1 MASKRFKNQ
10 VALITG
16 SSQGIGRGIA
26 LSLAEEGCSIVV
38 NYHSNTSEAE
48 ETAGMIRELGCQAL
62 IVKADMASRKA
73 VEEMFAQSVEHF
85 GRIDIVVA
93 NAAYSVRE
101 MVVDAE
107 WANVQR
113 TIEVSQF
120 GVFHTCQL
128 AAQHMVG
135 QELVGRSRGK
145 IVIISSI
152 LAEVA
157 PPANAA
163 YNMAKA
169 AINHL
174 GSTMA
179 AELASHRI
187 NVNMINPGWID
198 TPGERKYATEDDL
211 ASGAKRIP
219 WGRLGIPADIGKAVA
234 YLASDDADYVTGATL
249 RIDGG
254 FLLGLQLP
262 PAQD

>member
-1 MASKRFKNQ
+1 MKRFAGK

-26 LSLAEEGCSIVV
+26 LSLAEEGADIVV
-38 NYHSNTSEAE
+38 NYRSNLEEAQA
-48 ETAGMIRELGCQAL
+48 TADQVSALGQRAL
-62 IVKADMASRKA
+62 ICKADAADRASLEQLFLAA
-73 VEEMFAQSVEHF
+73 VESF
-85 GRIDIVVA
+85 GRIDVVVA

-101 MVVDAE
+101 SFVEAKWE
-107 WANVQR
+107 NVLR
-113 TIEVSQF
+113 TLEVSQF

-128 AAQHMVG
+128 AAQHMVT
-135 QELVGRSRGK
+135 QELTGLSRGQ

-157 PPANAA
+157 PAQNAA
-163 YNMAKA
+163 YTMAKA

-179 AELASHRI
+179 AELAGQKI

-198 TPGERKYATEDDL
+198 TPGERHYNSEEDL
-211 ASGAKRIP
+211 RQGGKRIP
-219 WGRLGIPADIGKAVA
+219 WQRLGQPEDIGKAVA
-234 YLASDDADYVTGATL
+234 YFASDDADYVTGATL

-254 FLLGLQLP
+254 FLLGLQL
-262 PAQD
+262 AEACD